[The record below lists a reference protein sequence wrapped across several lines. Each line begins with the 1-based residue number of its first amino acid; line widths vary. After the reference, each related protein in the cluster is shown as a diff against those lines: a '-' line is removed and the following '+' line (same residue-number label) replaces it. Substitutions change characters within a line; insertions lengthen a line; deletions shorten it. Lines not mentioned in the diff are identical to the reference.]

1 MVIINDLRVELGM
14 SIILKAT
21 QRNIQSCF
29 FVFLQKPFNA
39 VFGFWLQHQSKFSQ
53 LPQITKLLC
62 LCQS

>member
-29 FVFLQKPFNA
+29 FCFFYRNLSMQSL
-39 VFGFWLQHQSKFSQ
+39 VFGCNINLSLASYHK
-53 LPQITKLLC
+53 
-62 LCQS
+62 

>member
-29 FVFLQKPFNA
+29 FVCLFFTETFQCNLWFLA
-39 VFGFWLQHQSKFSQ
+39 AAS
-53 LPQITKLLC
+53 I
-62 LCQS
+62 